1 MTSSWSSSLSS
12 FQQERLGE
20 QLRLEEKRKRD
31 DGSGDDGAS
40 PDEDESSSEETS
52 EAAASDTSDDNAI
65 ASLSSASASEGAASE
80 EASDVRDVESDA
92 ALFPEGLPDAP
103 MMTYQKYLTML
114 EKRVKVTVR
123 YSADA
128 GLRPFY
134 LTVANEI
141 KSAHPDVLLEKRIL
155 PPASGGGGGMGEEA
169 IFEVVVDGKTVIG
182 KKKMK
187 MLKVSSRNDNNG
199 AGGEVSSDSEGG
211 GSKSKRPRGGIGVSN
226 TPDIAGGR
234 SVFVSMEKLD
244 HELSKARKRR
254 RPNTLY
260 KSKEDALRGA
270 MERDAKTV
278 YLAGS
283 RKENV
288 GDHIAAQSMGMTE
301 AVMRLERL
309 KAMSTR
315 NKGFDSDS

>member
-20 QLRLEEKRKRD
+20 QLRLAEKGKRD
-31 DGSGDDGAS
+31 DGSGEDGAS
-40 PDEDESSSEETS
+40 PGEDESSSGEAS
-52 EAAASDTSDDNAI
+52 EAASDTSDGNAI
-65 ASLSSASASEGAASE
+65 APLSSASAAGAASA
-80 EASDVRDVESDA
+80 EASDVLDVESDA

-103 MMTYQKYLTML
+103 MMTYHKYLTMQ

-123 YSADA
+123 YSAEA

-182 KKKMK
+182 KKKTK

-199 AGGEVSSDSEGG
+199 ADGEDSSDSEGG
-211 GSKSKRPRGGIGVSN
+211 GSKSKGPRGGIGVSN

-270 MERDAKTV
+270 MERDANTV